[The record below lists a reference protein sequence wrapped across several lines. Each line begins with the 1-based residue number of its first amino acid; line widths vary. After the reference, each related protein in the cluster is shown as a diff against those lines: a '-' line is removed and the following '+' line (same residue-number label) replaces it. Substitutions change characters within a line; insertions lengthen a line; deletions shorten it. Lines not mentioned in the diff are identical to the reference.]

1 VLIPARR
8 RPASARR
15 VRALLIGATL
25 VSVLVLPAAALPAGP
40 GSAATAAVA
49 AAPRAA
55 VPFTVAPTPT
65 ITGKPVVG
73 AQLIA
78 VPGAWKPVGARLT
91 YQWSSGDQV
100 IARATL
106 SRYTVTAQDA
116 GRAITVEVTATRTG
130 NVSAVKTSAPTAP
143 VMRAAFRTVA
153 APTITGTATV
163 GAALT
168 AKPGTWS
175 PAASFGYVWSRDDVR
190 IPGATAATYRLTQ
203 ADAGTRITVSV
214 TGTKTGYDAQARTS
228 AAKAVPAA
236 ATPGPKPTPA
246 PTTAPK
252 PTPDPTPTTA
262 PKPTPTAVP
271 TPTPTPTAA
280 PAPAPTFLTSSAP
293 TIVGALHVGATVR
306 AVTGTWTPT
315 PTAFTYRWYVNDV
328 WDPSRTAA
336 SYTIGRDALGK
347 RLTLTV
353 TASAPGLRALA
364 RSTAGP
370 SLPVTWS
377 PAGASDGKGSDVVAI
392 LGQSNAQGGGVG
404 FDPVADGGR
413 AGLDQLVGNGP
424 LTGTVVPASDSLLH
438 VDTWK
443 DLAGG
448 PLVGPGME
456 FGRRLLAD
464 AEPGRRVLLVPAAK
478 GSTSL
483 TKVTGEKYTWDP
495 SPDAGSPEAGLINL
509 YDNARTQID
518 RALAD
523 QDNRLVAVIWI
534 QGETDSGVLRDA
546 SSAAERAAAEA
557 RYRSRLLELVTGIG
571 DRYGNAPFLIGAMV
585 PEWVAGE
592 RPDGIGA
599 HPDAVHRQ
607 SIQAAHLWV
616 AAERPEAVFV
626 EGVRGH
632 DQDVHLHYDAT
643 GARLMGDELY
653 DELAAIR
660 AGGRP

>member
-78 VPGAWKPVGARLT
+78 VPRAWKPVGARLT

-116 GRAITVEVTATRTG
+116 GRAITVKVTATRTG

-143 VMRAAFRTVA
+143 VTRAAFRTVA

-236 ATPGPKPTPA
+236 ATPGPKPTP
-246 PTTAPK
+246 
-252 PTPDPTPTTA
+252 
-262 PKPTPTAVP
+262 
-271 TPTPTPTAA
+271 TAA
-280 PAPAPTFLTSSAP
+280 PAPAPTFLTSSPP